1 MSKTKKGNIFIPV
14 APAGRATRQNSTGPQ
29 YIKSALLFM
38 SRKGHCGV
46 CGVEFV
52 LHAQKRQ
59 QKTSSKKNNHPR
71 SVSLAIWVMG
81 GNDVERKATENLEH
95 GEIEDPLQ
103 TKRLEPRAERF
114 IIIETLHFAI
124 SF

>member
-1 MSKTKKGNIFIPV
+1 MHK
-14 APAGRATRQNSTGPQ
+14 
-29 YIKSALLFM
+29 
-38 SRKGHCGV
+38 
-46 CGVEFV
+46 
-52 LHAQKRQ
+52 KRQ
-59 QKTSSKKNNHPR
+59 QKTSSKKNNLPR

-95 GEIEDPLQ
+95 GGIEDPLQ